1 MMATGQEDLRV
12 QRTKEAIRHAFTEMI
27 CEMDFEKISIKELT
41 ERARINRK
49 TFYLHYDSLDDLL
62 RELQNEMGQSFIQRT
77 AHLKRPMDMDKVTR
91 EFFLTNE
98 ELGKLGERLVC
109 SGNYHYINRRMVNS
123 VMDHTWDE
131 YDENPYVKSIVM
143 TYIAQSTL
151 AVYKQWIADGKKI
164 PLEEIIEI
172 TTKLVCRGI
181 DGFSE
186 K

>member
-62 RELQNEMGQSFIQRT
+62 RELQNEMVQSFIQRT
-77 AHLKRPMDMDKVTR
+77 AHL
-91 EFFLTNE
+91 NE